1 LLPHLLL
8 APPAATGL
16 AEPFPGF
23 PSRLQLPAELL
34 VPGASAVAI
43 ATLGLVA
50 LLFWARDRSR
60 TDLLLY
66 TILASGLS
74 TFLLLGLRSGATG
87 ASRAAAAL
95 GLLLPALAWLLLV
108 RFLDLPLRRGRLSL
122 LALPAVALPLVV
134 ALPAARALAAPA
146 AAVALVVFGG
156 AALLDLVRLRR
167 PDAALLFAATAILL
181 LAALFDAAAAKGVLL
196 PGERLP
202 PLLGPA
208 FLLFTT
214 LLLVAVADQGRR
226 LVEKATTDALT
237 GLPNRATFLERARR
251 ELDRAQRNGSSLA
264 LAMLDVD
271 HFKRFNDRYGHP
283 AGDRVLKDAG
293 RAVAGAIRGIDL
305 AGRYGGEELVLL
317 LVDVDAEAAAAAVE
331 RVRAAISE
339 VRLPHVPD
347 AVTAS
352 AGIALHHGAFDRCG
366 VADLIRRA
374 DAALYRSKA
383 EGRDRTTLEARG
395 PERPTSPAEVRYR

>member
-1 LLPHLLL
+1 M
-8 APPAATGL
+8 
-16 AEPFPGF
+16 
-23 PSRLQLPAELL
+23 
-34 VPGASAVAI
+34 PGASAVAI

-66 TILASGLS
+66 TLLASGLS
-74 TFLLLGLRSGATG
+74 TYLVLGLRSGATG
-87 ASRAAAAL
+87 APPAAAAL
-95 GLLLPALAWLLLV
+95 GLLLPAVAWLLLV

-122 LALPAVALPLVV
+122 LALPAVALLIVI
-134 ALPAARALAAPA
+134 ALPPARALAAPA

-156 AALLDLVRLRR
+156 AALIDLVRLRR
-167 PDAALLFAATAILL
+167 PDAALLFAATALLL

-208 FLLFTT
+208 FLLFTA

-226 LVEKATTDALT
+226 LVEKATVDALT
-237 GLPNRATFLERARR
+237 GLPNRATFLERAYR
-251 ELDRAQRNGSSLA
+251 ELERAQRNGSSLA
-264 LAMLDVD
+264 LAMLDID

-317 LVDVDAEAAAAAVE
+317 LVDVDAEAAIAAVE
-331 RVRAAISE
+331 RVRAAIAQ

-352 AGIALHHGAFDRCG
+352 AGIALHHGAFDRCR

>member
-1 LLPHLLL
+1 M
-8 APPAATGL
+8 
-16 AEPFPGF
+16 
-23 PSRLQLPAELL
+23 
-34 VPGASAVAI
+34 PGASAVAI

-66 TILASGLS
+66 TLLASGLS
-74 TFLLLGLRSGATG
+74 SFLVLGLRSGAAG

-95 GLLLPALAWLLLV
+95 GLLLPGLAWLLLV
-108 RFLDLPLRRGRLSL
+108 RFLDLPLRRGRLAL
-122 LALPAVALPLVV
+122 LVLPAVALPLVV
-134 ALPAARALAAPA
+134 FVPAVRALAAPA

-167 PDAALLFAATAILL
+167 PDAALLFAATAFLL

-208 FLLFTT
+208 FLLFTA

-226 LVEKATTDALT
+226 LVEKATIDALT

-251 ELDRAQRNGSSLA
+251 ELERAQRNGSSLA

-271 HFKRFNDRYGHP
+271 RFKRFNDRYGHP

-293 RAVAGAIRGIDL
+293 RAVAGAVRGIDL

-331 RVRAAISE
+331 RVRAAIAE

>member
-1 LLPHLLL
+1 MLPHLLL
-8 APPAATGL
+8 APPAAAGL
-16 AEPFPGF
+16 SEPFPGF

-74 TFLLLGLRSGATG
+74 TFLVLGLRSGATG
-87 ASRAAAAL
+87 ASRAAL
-95 GLLLPALAWLLLV
+95 GLLLPGLAWLLLV
-108 RFLDLPLRRGRLSL
+108 RFLDLPLRRGRLTL

-134 ALPAARALAAPA
+134 VVPAARALAAPT

-167 PDAALLFAATAILL
+167 PDAALLFAATALLL

-196 PGERLP
+196 PGVRLP

-208 FLLFTT
+208 FLIFTA

-226 LVEKATTDALT
+226 LVEKATIDALT

-251 ELDRAQRNGSSLA
+251 ELERAQRNGSSLA
-264 LAMLDVD
+264 LAMLDID

-293 RAVAGAIRGIDL
+293 RAVAGAVRGIDL

-317 LVDVDAEAAAAAVE
+317 LVDVDAEAATAAVE
-331 RVRAAISE
+331 RVRAAIAE

-366 VADLIRRA
+366 VPDLIRRA

-395 PERPTSPAEVRYR
+395 PERPTSPADVRYR

>member
-1 LLPHLLL
+1 M
-8 APPAATGL
+8 
-16 AEPFPGF
+16 
-23 PSRLQLPAELL
+23 
-34 VPGASAVAI
+34 PGASAVAI

-66 TILASGLS
+66 TLLASGLS
-74 TFLLLGLRSGATG
+74 TFLVLGLRSASPG
-87 ASRAAAAL
+87 ASPAAAAL

-122 LALPAVALPLVV
+122 LALPAVALPFVV
-134 ALPAARALAAPA
+134 ALPAARALAAPME
-146 AAVALVVFGG
+146 AVALVVFGG
-156 AALLDLVRLRR
+156 AALLDLVRLHR
-167 PDAALLFAATAILL
+167 PDAALLFAATAVLL
-181 LAALFDAAAAKGVLL
+181 LAALFDAAAAEGVLL

-208 FLLFTT
+208 FLLFTA

-226 LVEKATTDALT
+226 LVEKATIDALT

-251 ELDRAQRNGSSLA
+251 ELERAQRNGSSVA

-293 RAVAGAIRGIDL
+293 RAVAGAVRGIDL

-317 LVDVDAEAAAAAVE
+317 LVDVDAEAAVAAVE
-331 RVRAAISE
+331 RVRAAIAE

-352 AGIALHHGAFDRCG
+352 AGVALHHGAFDRCG

>member
-8 APPAATGL
+8 APPAAAGL

-74 TFLLLGLRSGATG
+74 TFLVLGLRSGATG
-87 ASRAAAAL
+87 ASRAAL
-95 GLLLPALAWLLLV
+95 GLLLPGLAWLLLV
-108 RFLDLPLRRGRLSL
+108 RFLDLPVRRGRLML

-134 ALPAARALAAPA
+134 VVPAARALAAPA
-146 AAVALVVFGG
+146 AAVGLVVFGG

-167 PDAALLFAATAILL
+167 PDAALLFAATAFLL

-208 FLLFTT
+208 FLLFTA

-226 LVEKATTDALT
+226 LVEKATIDALT

-251 ELDRAQRNGSSLA
+251 ELERAQRNGSSLA
-264 LAMLDVD
+264 LAMLDID

-293 RAVAGAIRGIDL
+293 RAVAGAVRGIDL

-317 LVDVDAEAAAAAVE
+317 LVDVDAEAATAAVE
-331 RVRAAISE
+331 RVRAAIAQ

-352 AGIALHHGAFDRCG
+352 AGVALHHGAFDRCG

>member
-1 LLPHLLL
+1 M
-8 APPAATGL
+8 
-16 AEPFPGF
+16 
-23 PSRLQLPAELL
+23 
-34 VPGASAVAI
+34 PGASAVAI

-66 TILASGLS
+66 TLLAFGLS
-74 TFLLLGLRSGATG
+74 TYLVLGLRSGATG
-87 ASRAAAAL
+87 APPAAAAL
-95 GLLLPALAWLLLV
+95 GLLLPAVAWLLLV

-122 LALPAVALPLVV
+122 LALPAIALPFVV

-167 PDAALLFAATAILL
+167 PDAALLFAATALLL
-181 LAALFDAAAAKGVLL
+181 LAALFDAAAANGVLL

-208 FLLFTT
+208 FLLFTA

-226 LVEKATTDALT
+226 LVEKATIDALT

-251 ELDRAQRNGSSLA
+251 ELERAQRNGSSLA
-264 LAMLDVD
+264 LAMLDID

-317 LVDVDAEAAAAAVE
+317 LVDVDAEAAIAAVE
-331 RVRAAISE
+331 RVRAAISQ

-366 VADLIRRA
+366 VSDLIRRA

-383 EGRDRTTLEARG
+383 DGRDRTTLEARG

>member
-1 LLPHLLL
+1 M
-8 APPAATGL
+8 
-16 AEPFPGF
+16 
-23 PSRLQLPAELL
+23 
-34 VPGASAVAI
+34 PGASAVAI

-66 TILASGLS
+66 TFLASGLAS
-74 TFLLLGLRSGATG
+74 YLLLGLGEGFAGA
-87 ASRAAAAL
+87 ARAAAAL

-108 RFLDLPLRRGRLSL
+108 RFLDLPLRKGRISL
-122 LALPAVALPLVV
+122 LTLPALALPLVV
-134 ALPAARALAAPA
+134 ALPAARALSAPA
-146 AAVALVVFGG
+146 AAAALVLFGG

-167 PDAALLFAATAILL
+167 PDAALLFAATALL
-181 LAALFDAAAAKGVLL
+181 LLSALFDVAVANGVLL
-196 PGERLP
+196 PGDRLP

-208 FLLFTT
+208 FLLFTA

-226 LVEKATTDALT
+226 LLEKATTDALT

-251 ELDRAQRNGSSLA
+251 ELERAQRNGSSLA

-293 RAVAGAIRGIDL
+293 RAVAGAVRGIDL

-317 LVDVDAEAAAAAVE
+317 LVDLDAEAAVAAVE
-331 RVRAAISE
+331 RVRAAIAE

-352 AGIALHHGAFDRCG
+352 AGVALHHGAFERCG

-395 PERPTSPAEVRYR
+395 TERPTSPAEVRYR

>member
-1 LLPHLLL
+1 MLPHLLL
-8 APPAATGL
+8 APPAAAGL

-74 TFLLLGLRSGATG
+74 TFLVLGLRSGATG
-87 ASRAAAAL
+87 ASRAAL
-95 GLLLPALAWLLLV
+95 GLLLPGLAWLLLV
-108 RFLDLPLRRGRLSL
+108 RFLDLPVRRGRLTL

-134 ALPAARALAAPA
+134 VVPAARALAAPA
-146 AAVALVVFGG
+146 AAVGLVVFGG

-167 PDAALLFAATAILL
+167 PDAALLFAATAFLL

-208 FLLFTT
+208 FLLFTA

-226 LVEKATTDALT
+226 LVEKATIDALT

-251 ELDRAQRNGSSLA
+251 ELERAQRNGSSLA
-264 LAMLDVD
+264 LAMLDID

-293 RAVAGAIRGIDL
+293 RAVAGAVRGIDL

-317 LVDVDAEAAAAAVE
+317 LVDVDAEAATAAVE
-331 RVRAAISE
+331 RVRAAIAQ

-352 AGIALHHGAFDRCG
+352 AGVALHHGAFDRCG

>member
-1 LLPHLLL
+1 V
-8 APPAATGL
+8 
-16 AEPFPGF
+16 
-23 PSRLQLPAELL
+23 ELL

-66 TILASGLS
+66 TLLASGLA
-74 TFLLLGLRSGATG
+74 TFLVLGLRSAPSGD
-87 ASRAAAAL
+87 SPAAAAL

-122 LALPAVALPLVV
+122 LALPAVALPFVV
-134 ALPAARALAAPA
+134 ALPSARALAAPME
-146 AAVALVVFGG
+146 AVALVVFGG
-156 AALLDLVRLRR
+156 AALLDLVRLHR
-167 PDAALLFAATAILL
+167 PDAALLFAATAVLL

-208 FLLFTT
+208 FLLFTA

-226 LVEKATTDALT
+226 LVEKATIDALT

-251 ELDRAQRNGSSLA
+251 ELDRAQRNGSSVA

-293 RAVAGAIRGIDL
+293 RAVASAVRGIDL

-317 LVDVDAEAAAAAVE
+317 LVDVDAEAALAAVE
-331 RVRAAISE
+331 RVRAAIAE

-352 AGIALHHGAFDRCG
+352 AGVALHHGAFDRCG

-383 EGRDRTTLEARG
+383 EGRDRTTLETRG

>member
-1 LLPHLLL
+1 
-8 APPAATGL
+8 
-16 AEPFPGF
+16 
-23 PSRLQLPAELL
+23 

-66 TILASGLS
+66 TLLASGLS
-74 TFLLLGLRSGATG
+74 TFLVLGIRPGGSG
-87 ASRAAAAL
+87 ASRGAAAL
-95 GLLLPALAWLLLV
+95 GLLLPAIAWLLLV

-122 LALPAVALPLVV
+122 LALPAVALPFVV

-146 AAVALVVFGG
+146 AAVALVLFGG

-167 PDAALLFAATAILL
+167 PDAALLFAATAFLL
-181 LAALFDAAAAKGVLL
+181 LAALFDAATAKGVLL

-208 FLLFTT
+208 FLLFTA

-226 LVEKATTDALT
+226 LVEKATIDALT

-251 ELDRAQRNGSSLA
+251 ELERAQRNGSSLA
-264 LAMLDVD
+264 LAMLDID

-293 RAVAGAIRGIDL
+293 RAVAGAVRGIDL

-331 RVRAAISE
+331 RVRAAIAE

-352 AGIALHHGAFDRCG
+352 AGVALHHGAFDRSG
-366 VADLIRRA
+366 VAELIRRA

-383 EGRDRTTLEARG
+383 DGRDRTTLEARG

>member
-1 LLPHLLL
+1 M
-8 APPAATGL
+8 
-16 AEPFPGF
+16 
-23 PSRLQLPAELL
+23 
-34 VPGASAVAI
+34 PGASAVAI

-66 TILASGLS
+66 TLLASGLS
-74 TFLLLGLRSGATG
+74 TYLVLGLRSGATG
-87 ASRAAAAL
+87 APPAAAAL
-95 GLLLPALAWLLLV
+95 GLLLPAVAWLLLV

-122 LALPAVALPLVV
+122 LALPAIALPFVV

-167 PDAALLFAATAILL
+167 PDAALLFAATALLL
-181 LAALFDAAAAKGVLL
+181 LAALFDAAAANGVLL

-208 FLLFTT
+208 FLLFTA

-226 LVEKATTDALT
+226 LVEKATIDALT

-251 ELDRAQRNGSSLA
+251 ELERAQRNGSSLA

-293 RAVAGAIRGIDL
+293 RAVAGAVRGIDL

-317 LVDVDAEAAAAAVE
+317 LVDVEAEAAAAAVE
-331 RVRAAISE
+331 RVRAAIAE
-339 VRLPHVPD
+339 VRLPHVPE

-352 AGIALHHGAFDRCG
+352 AGVALHHGAFDRCG

>member
-1 LLPHLLL
+1 MLPHLLL
-8 APPAATGL
+8 APPAAAGL

-74 TFLLLGLRSGATG
+74 TFLVLGLRSGATG
-87 ASRAAAAL
+87 ASRAAL
-95 GLLLPALAWLLLV
+95 GLLLPGLAWLLLV
-108 RFLDLPLRRGRLSL
+108 RFLDLPVRRGRLML

-134 ALPAARALAAPA
+134 VVPAARALAAPA
-146 AAVALVVFGG
+146 AAVGLVVFGG

-167 PDAALLFAATAILL
+167 PDAALLFAATAFLL

-208 FLLFTT
+208 FLLFTA

-226 LVEKATTDALT
+226 LVEKATIDALT

-251 ELDRAQRNGSSLA
+251 ELERAQRNGSSLA
-264 LAMLDVD
+264 LAMLDID

-293 RAVAGAIRGIDL
+293 RAVAGAVRGIDL

-317 LVDVDAEAAAAAVE
+317 LVDVDAEAATAAVE
-331 RVRAAISE
+331 RVRAAIAQ

-352 AGIALHHGAFDRCG
+352 AGVALHHGAFDRCG

>member
-1 LLPHLLL
+1 MLPHLLL
-8 APPAATGL
+8 APPAAAGL
-16 AEPFPGF
+16 AEPIPGF

-74 TFLLLGLRSGATG
+74 TFLVLGLRSGATG
-87 ASRAAAAL
+87 ASRAAL
-95 GLLLPALAWLLLV
+95 GLLLPGLAWLLLV
-108 RFLDLPLRRGRLSL
+108 RFLDLPVRRGRLTL

-134 ALPAARALAAPA
+134 VVPAARALAAPA
-146 AAVALVVFGG
+146 AAVGLVVFGG

-167 PDAALLFAATAILL
+167 PDAALLFAATAFLL

-208 FLLFTT
+208 FLLFTA

-226 LVEKATTDALT
+226 LVEKATIDALT

-251 ELDRAQRNGSSLA
+251 ELERAQRNGSSLA
-264 LAMLDVD
+264 LAMLDID

-293 RAVAGAIRGIDL
+293 RAVAGAVRGIDL

-317 LVDVDAEAAAAAVE
+317 LVDVDAEAATAAVE
-331 RVRAAISE
+331 RVRAAIAQ

-352 AGIALHHGAFDRCG
+352 AGVALHHGAFDRCG

>member
-1 LLPHLLL
+1 MLPHLLL

-74 TFLLLGLRSGATG
+74 TFLVLGVRSGATG
-87 ASRAAAAL
+87 ASRAAL
-95 GLLLPALAWLLLV
+95 GLLLPGLAWLLLV

-122 LALPAVALPLVV
+122 LALPAVALPFVV

-167 PDAALLFAATAILL
+167 PDAALLFAATAFLL

-208 FLLFTT
+208 FLLFTA
-214 LLLVAVADQGRR
+214 LFLVAVADQGRR
-226 LVEKATTDALT
+226 LVEKATIDALT

-251 ELDRAQRNGSSLA
+251 ELERAQRNGSSLA

-293 RAVAGAIRGIDL
+293 RAVAGAVRGIDL

-317 LVDVDAEAAAAAVE
+317 LVDVDAEAATAAVE
-331 RVRAAISE
+331 RVRAAIAQ

-352 AGIALHHGAFDRCG
+352 AGVALHHGAFDRCG
-366 VADLIRRA
+366 VDDLIRRA

>member
-1 LLPHLLL
+1 MLPHLLL
-8 APPAATGL
+8 APPAAAGL

-74 TFLLLGLRSGATG
+74 TFLVLGLRSGATG
-87 ASRAAAAL
+87 ASRAAL
-95 GLLLPALAWLLLV
+95 GLLLPGLAWLLLV
-108 RFLDLPLRRGRLSL
+108 RFLDLPVRRGRLML

-134 ALPAARALAAPA
+134 VVPAARALAAPA
-146 AAVALVVFGG
+146 AAVGLVVFGG

-167 PDAALLFAATAILL
+167 PDAALLFAATAFLL

-208 FLLFTT
+208 FLLFTA

-226 LVEKATTDALT
+226 LVEKATIDALT

-251 ELDRAQRNGSSLA
+251 ELERAQRNGSSLA
-264 LAMLDVD
+264 LAMLDID

-293 RAVAGAIRGIDL
+293 RAVAGAVRGIDL

-317 LVDVDAEAAAAAVE
+317 LVDVDTEAATAAVE
-331 RVRAAISE
+331 RVRAAIAQ

-352 AGIALHHGAFDRCG
+352 AGVALHHGAFDRCG

>member
-1 LLPHLLL
+1 M
-8 APPAATGL
+8 
-16 AEPFPGF
+16 
-23 PSRLQLPAELL
+23 
-34 VPGASAVAI
+34 PGASAVAI

-66 TILASGLS
+66 TLLASGLS
-74 TFLLLGLRSGATG
+74 TFLVLGLRSASPG
-87 ASRAAAAL
+87 ASPAAAAL

-122 LALPAVALPLVV
+122 LALPAVALPFVV
-134 ALPAARALAAPA
+134 ALPSARALAAPME
-146 AAVALVVFGG
+146 AVALVVFGG
-156 AALLDLVRLRR
+156 AALLDLVRLHR
-167 PDAALLFAATAILL
+167 PDAALLFAATAVLL

-196 PGERLP
+196 PGVRLP

-208 FLLFTT
+208 FLLFTA

-226 LVEKATTDALT
+226 LVEKATIDALT

-251 ELDRAQRNGSSLA
+251 ELDRAQRNGSSVA

-293 RAVAGAIRGIDL
+293 RAVAGAVRGIDL

-317 LVDVDAEAAAAAVE
+317 LVDVDAEAALAAVE
-331 RVRAAISE
+331 RVRAAIAE

-352 AGIALHHGAFDRCG
+352 AGVALHHGAFDRCG

-383 EGRDRTTLEARG
+383 EGRDRTTLETRG

>member
-1 LLPHLLL
+1 M
-8 APPAATGL
+8 
-16 AEPFPGF
+16 
-23 PSRLQLPAELL
+23 
-34 VPGASAVAI
+34 PGASAVAI

-50 LLFWARDRSR
+50 LLFWVRDRSR

-66 TILASGLS
+66 TFLASGLS
-74 TFLLLGLRSGATG
+74 TFLVLGLGSTSPGAL
-87 ASRAAAAL
+87 RAAAAL

-122 LALPAVALPLVV
+122 LALPAVALPFVI
-134 ALPAARALAAPA
+134 ALPAARELAAPA

-167 PDAALLFAATAILL
+167 PDAALLFAATAFLL

-208 FLLFTT
+208 FLLFTA

-251 ELDRAQRNGSSLA
+251 ELERAQRNGSSLA

-293 RAVAGAIRGIDL
+293 RAVAGAVRGIDL

-317 LVDVDAEAAAAAVE
+317 LVDVDAEAALAAVE
-331 RVRAAISE
+331 RVRTAIAQ

-352 AGIALHHGAFDRCG
+352 AGVALHHGAFERCG

-395 PERPTSPAEVRYR
+395 TERPTSPAEVRYR

>member
-1 LLPHLLL
+1 MLPHLLL
-8 APPAATGL
+8 APPAAAGL
-16 AEPFPGF
+16 AEPIPGF

-74 TFLLLGLRSGATG
+74 TFLVLGLRSGATG
-87 ASRAAAAL
+87 VSRAAL
-95 GLLLPALAWLLLV
+95 GLLLPGLAWLLLV
-108 RFLDLPLRRGRLSL
+108 RFLDLPLRRGRLTL

-134 ALPAARALAAPA
+134 VVPAARALAAPA
-146 AAVALVVFGG
+146 AAVGLVVFGG

-167 PDAALLFAATAILL
+167 PDAALLFAATAFLL

-208 FLLFTT
+208 FLLFTA

-226 LVEKATTDALT
+226 LVEKATIDALT

-251 ELDRAQRNGSSLA
+251 ELERAQRNGSSLA
-264 LAMLDVD
+264 LAMLDID

-293 RAVAGAIRGIDL
+293 RAVAGAVRGIDL

-317 LVDVDAEAAAAAVE
+317 LVDVDAEAATAAVE
-331 RVRAAISE
+331 RVRAAIAQ

-352 AGIALHHGAFDRCG
+352 AGVALHHGAFDRCG

>member
-1 LLPHLLL
+1 M
-8 APPAATGL
+8 
-16 AEPFPGF
+16 
-23 PSRLQLPAELL
+23 
-34 VPGASAVAI
+34 PGASAVAI

-74 TFLLLGLRSGATG
+74 TYLVLGLPSGANAT
-87 ASRAAAAL
+87 SRGAAAL

-122 LALPAVALPLVV
+122 LALPAVALPFVL

-146 AAVALVVFGG
+146 AAVALVLFGG
-156 AALLDLVRLRR
+156 AALVDLVRLRR
-167 PDAALLFAATAILL
+167 PDAALLFAATAVLL

-208 FLLFTT
+208 FLLFTA

-226 LVEKATTDALT
+226 LLEKATIDALT
-237 GLPNRATFLERARR
+237 GLPNRATFLERAGR
-251 ELDRAQRNGSSLA
+251 ELARAQRNGSSLA

-317 LVDVDAEAAAAAVE
+317 LVDVDAEAAVAAVE
-331 RVRAAISE
+331 RVRAAIAE

-352 AGIALHHGAFDRCG
+352 AGVALHHGAFERCG

-374 DAALYRSKA
+374 DAALYRSKD
-383 EGRDRTTLEARG
+383 EGRDRTTVEARG
-395 PERPTSPAEVRYR
+395 SEKPTSPAEVRYR